1 MPEAQ
6 KIPFLTLF
14 SAWKPGG
21 ELAGIAEG
29 LMVTRAVV
37 DKAARSIRA
46 EVECARAPEAPVK
59 AMLERSLALAYR
71 VERVELDRTEGSAAP
86 PLPASEREQA
96 APPPLSRPTT
106 PSPVPRRSG
115 GRP

>member
-71 VERVELDRTEGSAAP
+71 VERWSWT
-86 PLPASEREQA
+86 
-96 APPPLSRPTT
+96 
-106 PSPVPRRSG
+106 
-115 GRP
+115 